1 MTLQL
6 KMLASL
12 DASGVERG
20 AREAQNHLRLVGS
33 EATKTGARLSQAL
46 DAQFGIGG
54 APAADRARDIEAYGA
69 QLDDLRARFNP
80 LFALQRR
87 YEAGVKEIAAAHK
100 VGAISAKEAANA
112 TAQATGIYKAQRAA
126 LAGSSQVLSKF
137 GSSTKLA
144 AHELNILGQQFAD
157 AGVQIAS
164 GQSLFTAILQQG
176 SQVQFLLGSKGANT
190 IGGSLGILK
199 QGLIGFLNPINLA
212 LVGLAGGAAAASA
225 LYQAVANDDTA
236 EDALENQNELIRQMA
251 ERYED
256 VKAALDQLDRSPT
269 LTNIALD
276 TDDLEQ
282 QRDLLQS
289 LISEI
294 EESVQKSLR
303 LEANALTALAE
314 PLTQDAALFR
324 AFQDELRAT
333 AGEFIN
339 AEAGADQL
347 IARLIELSRT
357 APDTE
362 SEQAIREIIKEAR
375 QADTGLFDLV
385 KRLNEVE
392 ASLRGVDAAAS
403 ALGSISTAANS
414 RVGSAFGIFEEEAA
428 RKRLAAQ
435 LRPRAPKKSE
445 SDRRVERTQ
454 DLLRSQD
461 EQLARLRLETRLIG
475 STDAAR
481 AKALATLEAD
491 IQIRDLGINALGTEA
506 EAIRA
511 NALAIADSTDTLEQ
525 NQQAWDTVRSAGT
538 GAIDTLV
545 DRLASGD
552 LSGAIQAITSDLSQ
566 MVLMLGAANP
576 LKNALFGSNLPTL
589 SSAGGLLSG
598 LLGGSGGKGVSG
610 AVSAATLGLYDIGGA
625 TPAGNDNDIAGFVHK
640 NEYVFDAKSTR
651 AIGVP
656 VLEAMRKGSLRG
668 YQSGGLVAT
677 EPMSLPGFA
686 DPAGAARAQGTGLSF
701 RGQGEDRSGNV
712 TINITTPD
720 AQSFRAARTQI
731 AGEFARLTARG
742 QRGL

>member
-20 AREAQNHLRLVGS
+20 AQEAQRHLRLVGS

-69 QLDDLRARFNP
+69 QLDELRARFNP

-87 YEAGVKEIAAAHK
+87 YEASVKEISDAHK

-126 LAGSSQVLSKF
+126 LAGSSQVLSRF

-144 AHELNILGQQFAD
+144 ASEVNILGQQFAD

-176 SQVQFLLGSKGANT
+176 SQVQFMLGSKGVNT
-190 IGGSLGILK
+190 IGGSLRILK

-212 LVGLAGGAAAASA
+212 LVGLASGAAAASA

-236 EDALENQNELIRQMA
+236 EDALETQNELIRQMA
-251 ERYED
+251 ERYKD

-269 LTNIALD
+269 LTNITLD

-282 QRDLLQS
+282 QRDLLQG

-294 EESVQKSLR
+294 EDSVQRSLR

-314 PLTQDAALFR
+314 PLTEDAALFR
-324 AFQDELRAT
+324 DFQDELRAT
-333 AGEFIN
+333 ADQFIN

-347 IARLIELSRT
+347 IARLIELART

-403 ALGSISTAANS
+403 AIGALSPAAND
-414 RVGSAFGIFEEEAA
+414 RIRATFGIFDEQTA
-428 RKRLAAQ
+428 RERLAAQ
-435 LRPRAPKKSE
+435 LRPRTKGKTSDA
-445 SDRRVERTQ
+445 DRRVERTQ
-454 DLLRSQD
+454 DLLRNQN
-461 EQLARLRLETRLIG
+461 EELARLRLETRLIG

-481 AKALATLEAD
+481 AKALATLEAE
-491 IQIRDLGINALGTEA
+491 IQIRDLGINALGSEA

-511 NALAIADSTDTLEQ
+511 NALAIADSIDTLEQ

-538 GAIDTLV
+538 SAIDTLV

-552 LSGAIQAITSDLSQ
+552 LSGAIQAITSDLSR
-566 MVLMLGAANP
+566 MVVMLGAANP

-589 SSAGGLLSG
+589 SSTGGLLSG
-598 LLGGSGGKGVSG
+598 LFGGGSGGLSSALG
-610 AVSAATLGLYDIGGA
+610 AATFGLYDIGGA
-625 TPAGNDNDIAGFVHK
+625 TPAGNDNDIAGFVHR
-640 NEYVFDAKSTR
+640 NEYVFDARSTR

-656 VLEAMRKGSLRG
+656 VLEAMRKGALKG
-668 YQSGGLVAT
+668 YQSGGLVT
-677 EPMSLPGFA
+677 TDPMNLPGI
-686 DPAGAARAQGTGLSF
+686 GTESGRTTPQVRHQFQPDS
-701 RGQGEDRSGNV
+701 SGNV

-742 QRGL
+742 QRGM